1 MHQLQRQ
8 DPFIFQ
14 LISLLFADQTED
26 VEAAPFSMRTVLT
39 LIALAALGAIV
50 VGLLSGVVSL

>member
-1 MHQLQRQ
+1 MQQSQRQ

-14 LISLLFADQTED
+14 LISLLFADQTEH
-26 VEAAPFSMRTVLT
+26 VEAAPFSMRIVLT
-39 LIALAALGAIV
+39 LIALGAIA